1 MATSSHE
8 IALRNMKEIHQI
20 VTSRAVCINPP
31 HAIKVV
37 VMITVVEKKEN

>member
-20 VTSRAVCINPP
+20 VTSRAVYMNPS
-31 HAIKVV
+31 HAALKSL
-37 VMITVVEKKEN
+37 